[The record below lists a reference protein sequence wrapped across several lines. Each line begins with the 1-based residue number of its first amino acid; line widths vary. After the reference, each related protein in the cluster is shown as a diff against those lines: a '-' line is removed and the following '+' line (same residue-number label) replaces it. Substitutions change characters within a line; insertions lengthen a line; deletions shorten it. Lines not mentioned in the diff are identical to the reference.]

1 MHDDPLEEAL
11 DRLKVDPD
19 CRASWRLSL
28 EEAGERFL
36 RHQQAEEAAPRFA
49 SVRREICDVVVA
61 ANRLERLLSALSPAA
76 RQTLAR
82 ALRVPFVGANGNLRP
97 PAFADVPPL
106 VDQLRDF
113 VAAGVRSQVP
123 KDRGGDINSFTAERG
138 SAKDQLVRHVA
149 WQIATGQERKFIPA
163 SVKITGGAAGA
174 LYFVAAAIYEHAT
187 GEDPA
192 TAGLDW
198 CTRRVAKLIRKR
210 QALAAE
216 FDPQADWPIQAERE
230 MKLLAVEREL
240 QTF

>member
-11 DRLKVDPD
+11 DFLQVRLDY
-19 CRASWRLSL
+19 RASLRRNL

-36 RHQQAEEAAPRFA
+36 RHQQAENTAPRFKD
-49 SVRREICDVVVA
+49 VRGEICDVVVA
-61 ANRLERLLSALSPAA
+61 ADRLERLLSALSPAA

-82 ALRVPFVGANGNLRP
+82 ALRVPFVGSDGNLRP

-113 VAAGVRSQVP
+113 VTASVRSQVP
-123 KDRGGDINSFTAERG
+123 KDRGGAINSFTAERG

-149 WQIATGQERKFIPA
+149 WLIATGQEREVIPA
-163 SVKITGGAAGA
+163 SLEITGGAAGA
-174 LYFVAAAIYEHAT
+174 LYCVTAAIYEHAT

-192 TAGLDW
+192 GAGLDW
-198 CTRRVAKLIRKR
+198 CTRRVAELIRER
-210 QALAAE
+210 QALAAGLGT
-216 FDPQADWPIQAERE
+216 QADWPSQAESE
-230 MKLLAVEREL
+230 MKLLAVERKL